1 MSIVLIRQ
9 IPDDYADSTGLAKY
23 NRSRMPGCK
32 DIFQA
37 GKNYDGTYVT
47 GLTDELE
54 ESYKK
59 TLRKDVSKVNEEFWE
74 SFRVEIHADKPKM
87 FNTLVPLDNIS
98 LKMLIAN
105 KHVAPTKEDAYRPE
119 YKDAQYYAYTEET
132 ENAEEISS
140 RKKRDKAI
148 GLLLIIS
155 ENKDRMLLYGKYL
168 EGLRYTDKLST
179 DTIYKMLR
187 AYIEDKD
194 IKNAN
199 RFIEVFQK
207 PIEELQQKIIIDKA
221 IKQRLI
227 VKNGNGKKQI
237 YQYGQVTLGTT
248 IEDVYKNLMSPEFAP
263 ELIAISKDLK

>member
-1 MSIVLIRQ
+1 MHIR
-9 IPDDYADSTGLAKY
+9 K
-23 NRSRMPGCK
+23 
-32 DIFQA
+32 
-37 GKNYDGTYVT
+37 
-47 GLTDELE
+47 
-54 ESYKK
+54 
-59 TLRKDVSKVNEEFWE
+59 
-74 SFRVEIHADKPKM
+74 KPKM
-87 FNTLVPLDNIS
+87 
-98 LKMLIAN
+98 LK
-105 KHVAPTKEDAYRPE
+105 KFQVV
-119 YKDAQYYAYTEET
+119 
-132 ENAEEISS
+132 
-140 RKKRDKAI
+140 KKRDKAI